1 MIKFDT
7 RGLELLEWMPECTVG
22 LLAFNE
28 EGGSFEV
35 ELEDGEWYDYDENLD
50 QDVSLK
56 NIQSQFKR
64 A

>member
-7 RGLELLEWMPECTVG
+7 RGLELLEWMPESTVG

-35 ELEDGEWYDYDENLD
+35 ELEDGEWYDYDENFWIKMFL
-50 QDVSLK
+50 
-56 NIQSQFKR
+56 
-64 A
+64 